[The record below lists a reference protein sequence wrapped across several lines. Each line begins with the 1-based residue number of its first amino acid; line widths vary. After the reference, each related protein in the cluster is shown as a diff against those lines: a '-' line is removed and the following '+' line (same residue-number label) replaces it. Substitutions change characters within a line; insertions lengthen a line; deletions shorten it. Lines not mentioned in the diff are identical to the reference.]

1 MGTGKEPAGRPAGQA
16 QTLPM
21 QGLVNAFTRAALS
34 TPGVAK
40 GIGRRLIL
48 LYVFGRKSGKR
59 YAIPIAYMAY
69 DGKVLLGTQFGWS
82 RNLRTGDPIQVR
94 YKGRLRSADVEVVED
109 EERVAELYTLMCR
122 DNHAF
127 AKFHNIGFVSGGEP
141 DPAAVREAVRLGA
154 KAILLTPQA
163 G

>member
-1 MGTGKEPAGRPAGQA
+1 MGTGTKPAGRAAGRA

-21 QGLVNAFTRAALS
+21 QGLVNALTRAALS

-48 LYVFGRKSGKR
+48 LYVFGRRSGKR
-59 YAIPIAYMAY
+59 YAIPIAYMEH
-69 DGKVLLGTQFGWS
+69 DGKVLIGTQFGWS

-94 YKGRLRSADVEVVED
+94 YKGKLRSADIEVVED
-109 EERVAELYTLMCR
+109 PDRVAELYTLMCR

-127 AKFHNIGFVSGGEP
+127 AKFHNIGFDSAGTP
-141 DPAAVREAVRLGA
+141 DAAAVREAVRLGA
-154 KAILLTPQA
+154 RAILLTPQV

>member
-1 MGTGKEPAGRPAGQA
+1 
-16 QTLPM
+16 M
-21 QGLVNAFTRAALS
+21 QSLVNTFTRAALS

-59 YAIPIAYMAY
+59 YAIPIAYMEHE
-69 DGKVLLGTQFGWS
+69 GKVLIGTQFGWS

-94 YKGRLRSADVEVVED
+94 YKGLLRSADVEVVED
-109 EERVAELYTLMCR
+109 EDRVVELYTLMCR

-127 AKFHNIGFVSGGEP
+127 AKFHNIGFDDKGEP
-141 DPAAVREAVRLGA
+141 YPEAVRAAVRQGA
-154 KAILLTPQA
+154 RAILLTPQA

>member
-1 MGTGKEPAGRPAGQA
+1 
-16 QTLPM
+16 M
-21 QGLVNAFTRAALS
+21 QGLVNAFTRTALS

-40 GIGRRLIL
+40 GIGRKLIL

-59 YAIPIAYMAY
+59 YAIPIAYMEH
-69 DGKVLLGTQFGWS
+69 DGKVLIGTQFGWS

-94 YKGRLRSADVEVVED
+94 YKGQLRSADVEVVD
-109 EERVAELYTLMCR
+109 DPDGVTELYTVMCR

-127 AKFHNIGFVSGGEP
+127 AKFRNIGFDAKGEP
-141 DPAAVREAVRLGA
+141 DPEAVREAVRFGA

>member
-1 MGTGKEPAGRPAGQA
+1 MDTGTERTERPAGHA

-21 QGLVNAFTRAALS
+21 QRLVNVLTRTALS

-40 GIGRRLIL
+40 GIGQRLIL

-69 DGKVLLGTQFGWS
+69 EGKVLIGTQFGWS

-94 YKGRLRSADVEVVED
+94 YKGRLRSADVEVVTDED
-109 EERVAELYTLMCR
+109 RVAELYTLMCR

-127 AKFHNIGFVSGGEP
+127 AKFHNIGIDDAGEP
-141 DPAAVREAVRLGA
+141 DPAAVREAVRHGA
-154 KAILLTPQA
+154 RAILLTPQTS
-163 G
+163 

>member
-1 MGTGKEPAGRPAGQA
+1 MSGTNPAGRPAGKA
-16 QTLPM
+16 QKLPM
-21 QGLVNAFTRAALS
+21 QNLVNAFTRAALN

-48 LYVFGRKSGKR
+48 LYVFGRNSGKR
-59 YAIPIAYMAY
+59 YSIPIAYMAH
-69 DGKVLLGTQFGWS
+69 DGKVLIGTQFGWV

-109 EERVAELYTLMCR
+109 ENRVAELYTLMCR
-122 DNHAF
+122 DNRAF
-127 AKFHNIGFVSGGEP
+127 AKFHAIGFDSAGEP
-141 DPAAVREAVRLGA
+141 EADAVQAAVRQGA
-154 KAILLTPQA
+154 RAILLTPQA

>member
-1 MGTGKEPAGRPAGQA
+1 MSTGTNPAGRAVGRA

-40 GIGRRLIL
+40 GIGRKLIL

-59 YAIPIAYMAY
+59 YAIPIAYMEH
-69 DGKVLLGTQFGWS
+69 DGKVLIGTQFGWS

-94 YKGRLRSADVEVVED
+94 YKGRLRSADVEVVENA
-109 EERVAELYTLMCR
+109 ERVADLYTLMCR

-127 AKFHNIGFVSGGEP
+127 AKFHNIGFDAKGEP
-141 DPAAVREAVRLGA
+141 DPEAVRQAVRLGA
-154 KAILLTPQA
+154 RAFLLTPQP

>member
-1 MGTGKEPAGRPAGQA
+1 MGTETKPAGRPAGRA

-40 GIGRRLIL
+40 GIGRKLIL

-59 YAIPIAYMAY
+59 YAIPIAYMEH
-69 DGKVLLGTQFGWS
+69 DGKVLIGTQFGWS

-94 YKGRLRSADVEVVED
+94 YKGQLRSAEVEVVED
-109 EERVAELYTLMCR
+109 DERTAELYALMCQ

-127 AKFHNIGFVSGGEP
+127 AKFHNIGFDAAGVA
-141 DPAAVREAVRLGA
+141 DPEAVREAVKLGA

>member
-1 MGTGKEPAGRPAGQA
+1 MSGTNPAGRPAGKA
-16 QTLPM
+16 QKLPI
-21 QGLVNAFTRAALS
+21 QNLVNAFTRAALN

-48 LYVFGRKSGKR
+48 LYVFGRNSGKR
-59 YAIPIAYMAY
+59 YAIPIAYMAH
-69 DGKVLLGTQFGWS
+69 DGKVLIGTQFGWV

-94 YKGRLRSADVEVVED
+94 YKGRLGSADVEVVED
-109 EERVAELYTLMCR
+109 QERVAELYTLMCR

-127 AKFHNIGFVSGGEP
+127 AKFHAIGFDSAGEP
-141 DPAAVREAVRLGA
+141 DADAVQAAVRQGA
-154 KAILLTPQA
+154 RAILLTPQA

>member
-1 MGTGKEPAGRPAGQA
+1 MSGTNPAGRLAGKA
-16 QTLPM
+16 QKLPM
-21 QGLVNAFTRAALS
+21 QNLVNAFTRAALN

-48 LYVFGRKSGKR
+48 LYVFGRNSGKR
-59 YAIPIAYMAY
+59 YSIPIAYMAH
-69 DGKVLLGTQFGWS
+69 DGKVLIGTQFGWV

-109 EERVAELYTLMCR
+109 EKRVAELYTLMCR

-127 AKFHNIGFVSGGEP
+127 AKFHAIGFDSAGEP
-141 DPAAVREAVRLGA
+141 EADAVQAAVRQGA
-154 KAILLTPQA
+154 RAILLTPQA

>member
-1 MGTGKEPAGRPAGQA
+1 MGTEKKAAGQA
-16 QTLPM
+16 RKLPV
-21 QGLVNAFTRAALS
+21 QGLVNALTRAALS

-40 GIGRRLIL
+40 GIGRDLIL

-59 YAIPIAYMAY
+59 YAIPIAYMEH
-69 DGKVLLGTQFGWS
+69 DGKVLIGTQFGWV

-94 YKGRLRSADVEVVED
+94 YKGRLRSAEVEVVTD
-109 EERVAELYTLMCR
+109 ADRVAELYTVMCR

-127 AKFHNIGFVSGGEP
+127 AKFHTIGFDAAGEP
-141 DPAAVREAVRLGA
+141 DPDAVREAVRLGA
-154 KAILLTPQA
+154 RAILLTPQV

>member
-1 MGTGKEPAGRPAGQA
+1 
-16 QTLPM
+16 M
-21 QGLVNAFTRAALS
+21 QSLANAFIRAALS

-40 GIGRRLIL
+40 GIGRGLLL

-59 YAIPIAYMAY
+59 YTIPVVYVAYQ
-69 DGKVLLGTQFGWS
+69 GKALIGTQFGWS

-109 EERVAELYTLMCR
+109 PDRVAELYTVMCR
-122 DNHAF
+122 DNHSF
-127 AKFHNIGFVSGGEP
+127 ANFHNIGFDDKGDP
-141 DPAAVREAVRLGA
+141 DPEAVREAVRMGA
-154 KAILLTPQA
+154 RAILLTPQT

>member
-1 MGTGKEPAGRPAGQA
+1 MSGTNPAGRPAGKA
-16 QTLPM
+16 QKLPM
-21 QGLVNAFTRAALS
+21 QNLVNAFTRAALN

-48 LYVFGRKSGKR
+48 LYVFGRNSGKR
-59 YAIPIAYMAY
+59 YSIPIAYMAH
-69 DGKVLLGTQFGWS
+69 DGKVLIGTQFGWV

-109 EERVAELYTLMCR
+109 EKRVAELYTLMCR

-127 AKFHNIGFVSGGEP
+127 AKFHAIGFDSAGEP
-141 DPAAVREAVRLGA
+141 EADAVQAAVRQGA
-154 KAILLTPQA
+154 RAILLTPQA

>member
-1 MGTGKEPAGRPAGQA
+1 MSGTNPAGRPAGKA
-16 QTLPM
+16 QKLPM
-21 QGLVNAFTRAALS
+21 QNLVNAFTRAALN

-48 LYVFGRKSGKR
+48 LYVFGRNSGKR
-59 YAIPIAYMAY
+59 YSIPIAYMAH
-69 DGKVLLGTQFGWS
+69 DGKVLIGTQFGWV

-109 EERVAELYTLMCR
+109 EKRVAELYTLMCR

-127 AKFHNIGFVSGGEP
+127 AKFHAIGFDSAGEP
-141 DPAAVREAVRLGA
+141 EADAVQAAVWQGA
-154 KAILLTPQA
+154 RAILLTPQA

>member
-1 MGTGKEPAGRPAGQA
+1 MSGTNPAGRPAGKA
-16 QTLPM
+16 QKLPM
-21 QGLVNAFTRAALS
+21 QNLVNAFTRAALN

-48 LYVFGRKSGKR
+48 LYVFGRNSGKR
-59 YAIPIAYMAY
+59 YSIPIAYMAH
-69 DGKVLLGTQFGWS
+69 DGKVLIGTQFGWV

-109 EERVAELYTLMCR
+109 EKRVAELYTLMCR

-127 AKFHNIGFVSGGEP
+127 AKFHAIGFDSAGEP
-141 DPAAVREAVRLGA
+141 EADAVQAAVRQGA
-154 KAILLTPQA
+154 RAILLTPQT

>member
-1 MGTGKEPAGRPAGQA
+1 
-16 QTLPM
+16 M
-21 QGLVNAFTRAALS
+21 QGLANAFMRAALN

-59 YAIPIAYMAY
+59 YAIPIAYMEY
-69 DGKVLLGTQFGWS
+69 GGKLLIGTQFGWS

-94 YKGRLRSADVEVVED
+94 YKGRLRSVDVEVVQDED
-109 EERVAELYTLMCR
+109 RVAELYTLMCR

-127 AKFHNIGFVSGGEP
+127 AKFHNIGFDAEGEP
-141 DPAAVREAVRLGA
+141 DPAAVRAAVRLGA
-154 KAILLTPQA
+154 RAILLAPQP

>member
-1 MGTGKEPAGRPAGQA
+1 MGTGTETAGRPPGRAK
-16 QTLPM
+16 TLPM
-21 QGLVNAFTRAALS
+21 QGLVNAFTRAALN

-40 GIGRRLIL
+40 GIGKRLIL

-59 YAIPIAYMAY
+59 YAIPIAYMAH
-69 DGKVLLGTQFGWS
+69 DGKVLIGTQFAWS

-94 YKGRLRSADVEVVED
+94 YKGRLRSADVEVVQD
-109 EERVAELYTLMCR
+109 ADRVAALYTLMCR

-127 AKFHNIGFVSGGEP
+127 AKFHNIGFDVQGNP

-154 KAILLTPQA
+154 RAILLTPQV

>member
-1 MGTGKEPAGRPAGQA
+1 
-16 QTLPM
+16 M
-21 QGLVNAFTRAALS
+21 QNLVNAFTRAALN

-48 LYVFGRKSGKR
+48 LYVFGRNSGKR
-59 YAIPIAYMAY
+59 YSIPIAYMAH
-69 DGKVLLGTQFGWS
+69 DGKVLIGTQFGWV

-109 EERVAELYTLMCR
+109 EKRVAELYTLMCR

-127 AKFHNIGFVSGGEP
+127 AKFHAIGFDSAGEP
-141 DPAAVREAVRLGA
+141 EADAVQAAVRQGA
-154 KAILLTPQA
+154 RAILLTPQA

>member
-1 MGTGKEPAGRPAGQA
+1 MGTETKQSGRPAGRA
-16 QTLPM
+16 QTLPV
-21 QGLVNAFTRAALS
+21 QGLVNALTRAALS

-69 DGKVLLGTQFGWS
+69 EGKVLIGTQFGWS

-94 YKGRLRSADVEVVED
+94 YKGNLRSADVEVVE
-109 EERVAELYTLMCR
+109 EPERVAELYTLMCR

-127 AKFHNIGFVSGGEP
+127 AKFHNIGFDAQGEP
-141 DPAAVREAVRLGA
+141 DPAAVAEAVRLGA
-154 KAILLTPQA
+154 RAILLTPQ
-163 G
+163 GR